1 VTGGGRL
8 PTARRKAA
16 SRPARR
22 PSQPI
27 KAGPPVAVGGPE
39 RKTLILTGAS
49 RGIGH
54 ATVKRFS
61 QEGWRIITCSR
72 DDVPEECARDP
83 SWTRHITV
91 DLADPSA
98 AGRFVEEANAVLEGG
113 PLHALV
119 NNAAISPKTAFKERL
134 GILNGDLEGW
144 RAVFEL
150 NLFAPLSLARGFAPA
165 LHRGRGSI
173 VNITSIAGHAIHPFA
188 GSAYSTSKAALSAL
202 TREMAVEFA
211 ELGVRVNA
219 VAPGEI
225 ETAMIGPEYESLIP
239 RIPMHRMGRPE
250 EVAAAVFRL
259 CSADFSYVTG
269 TEVFVT
275 GGQHLF

>member
-1 VTGGGRL
+1 MVET
-8 PTARRKAA
+8 
-16 SRPARR
+16 
-22 PSQPI
+22 
-27 KAGPPVAVGGPE
+27 

-61 QEGWRIITCSR
+61 DEGWRIITCSR
-72 DDVPEECARDP
+72 DDIPQECQRDP
-83 SWTRHITV
+83 NWAHHITA
-91 DLADPSA
+91 DLGQAESLDA
-98 AGRFVEEANAVLEGG
+98 FVEEANDFLDGG
-113 PLHALV
+113 ALAALV
-119 NNAAISPKTAFKERL
+119 NNAAVSPKTPYKERL
-134 GILNGDLEGW
+134 GILNGGLEGW
-144 RAVFEL
+144 REVFEL
-150 NLFAPLSLARGFAPA
+150 NLFAPLALARGFAVPLRKGNGA
-165 LHRGRGSI
+165 I

-211 ELGVRVNA
+211 EIGVRVNA

-225 ETAMIGPEYESLIP
+225 ETAMIGEEYESLIP
-239 RIPMHRMGRPE
+239 RIPMHRMGRPD
-250 EVAAAVFRL
+250 EVASAVYRL
-259 CSADFSYVTG
+259 CTEDFGYVTG